1 MEGDST
7 VATARITPDENTIVA
22 EIVIAAPA
30 ERVFQAIADPDQ
42 RRQWWGQRG
51 LYRTTEAHSD
61 LRPGGK
67 WWSAGISADGVPFRV
82 EGEYREVVP
91 PRLLVHTWVA
101 SWMPSLETVVRWEL
115 EPHEVRSLEPGG
127 PKKVDTGTLVR
138 IRHEGFAG
146 NAKIALD
153 HESGWKRVLTW
164 MQRFL
169 EASETV
175 DTRHSV

>member
-1 MEGDST
+1 

-51 LYRTTEAHSD
+51 LYRTTEVHSD

-67 WWSAGISADGVPFRV
+67 WWSVGVGADGVSFRV
-82 EGEYREVVP
+82 EGEYLEVVP
-91 PRLLVHTWVA
+91 PRLLVHTWLA
-101 SWMPSLETVVRWEL
+101 SWTPALETVVRWEL
-115 EPHEVRSLEPGG
+115 EPREVHSLEPGG
-127 PKKVDTGTLVR
+127 PQKVHTGTLVR
-138 IRHEGFAG
+138 VRHQGFAG
-146 NAKIALD
+146 NTKTALD
-153 HESGWKRVLTW
+153 HESGWKRVLAW

-169 EASETV
+169 EANETV
-175 DTRHSV
+175 DTRQTV